1 MPHVDRTVFQFSF
14 CNSPE
19 HAMPLS
25 HRCCISSSSVFVAP
39 LSVEVI
45 RANCNLKHAVT
56 VWHLL
61 AHGVGGIFSL
71 QPCFSDTTRSWR
83 DYDGIRILM
92 TRLWRDCDAIATR
105 FGLQWRDCSLRI
117 PWFNISLCVL
127 LPRSFMGA
135 SLVSLAIEHAVR
147 MTKYVIR
154 IWVRAFVRANTCKCA
169 QMREWPWLI
178 RWLERRIYLLEV
190 PRAREENM
198 AYGKCALFAY
208 HPSNK

>member
-61 AHGVGGIFSL
+61 AHSVGGIFSL
-71 QPCFSDTTRSWR
+71 QPCFRTLPDHDGIMTGFGFWWR
-83 DYDGIRILM
+83 DY
-92 TRLWRDCDAIATR
+92 DAIATR

-117 PWFNISLCVL
+117 PRFNISLCVL

-135 SLVSLAIEHAVR
+135 SLVSLVIEHAVR
-147 MTKYVIR
+147 MTKYVIK
-154 IWVRAFVRANTCKCA
+154 IWVRAFVRANTCKCV